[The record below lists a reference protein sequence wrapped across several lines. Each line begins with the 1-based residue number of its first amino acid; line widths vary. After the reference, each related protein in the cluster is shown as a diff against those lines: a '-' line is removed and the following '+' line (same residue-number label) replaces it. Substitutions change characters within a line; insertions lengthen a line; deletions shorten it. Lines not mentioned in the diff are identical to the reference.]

1 VVRFDDCEE
10 DGSRMNIC
18 FLFFLFV
25 SFSQKFSF
33 LSLLV
38 IIARFS
44 FFSLLLTVGRVNLN
58 FRRLAA
64 RGMVQPCTADIS
76 YLEFSILVLGPKHNR
91 RHPLR
96 QTQVEDFIL
105 S

>member
-1 VVRFDDCEE
+1 
-10 DGSRMNIC
+10 MNIC
-18 FLFFLFV
+18 FLFFSFV

-33 LSLLV
+33 LFLLE

-44 FFSLLLTVGRVNLN
+44 FFLSLLLTVGRVNLN

-64 RGMVQPCTADIS
+64 RGMVQPCTAHIS
-76 YLEFSILVLGPKHNR
+76 YLEFNILILGPKHNR

-96 QTQVEDFIL
+96 QTQVEDFTL